1 MEPITTLNPVWNRF
15 LGNMGS
21 AWSLLNDMGT
31 FADKKDEEETT
42 RLLTSAADIFGT
54 DLDEIKRDMAAM
66 ELPDF
71 DSEIDLTPELVE
83 RMNRDFAELRSL
95 DVQENYA
102 EWLKKNPQHIIPLYN
117 IIKDVKTGPAARGK
131 ILRRGALITMFSFY
145 ELLIADLIKTH
156 YAINPKALPRPEEQ
170 KISLADLRGI
180 NPDGLEEI
188 EKYFIAKEADN
199 VLRDNSRK
207 QLQYFKDKLKVQ
219 VSISDYLKDAF
230 WELSQRRNLIVH
242 NDGIVDELY
251 LSSVDKSYIRT
262 LGLEKGMRLN
272 VTPEYILHAYDTLL
286 ELGGTITQLC
296 WRRWLKSDT
305 EKADR
310 SLSESIFTLLEKGR
324 YTPVKNLAKF
334 AAEIKLSSPS
344 DLIILVN
351 RAIAER
357 ETQDSKGLEKSL
369 RKIAGFPSSMERDIA
384 LSLLDGD
391 QEKAYELLIVAKEEG
406 KIQRFSFR
414 WPLFIPVQN
423 EPRFISLF
431 EKTDESA

>member
-145 ELLIADLIKTH
+145 ELLIADLIKTY
-156 YAINPKALPRPEEQ
+156 YAIYPSALPQPEEQ
-170 KISLADLRGI
+170 KISLADLRSI
-180 NPDGLEEI
+180 NPNSLEEI
-188 EKYFIAKEADN
+188 ENYFIVREADH

-207 QLQYFKDKLKVQ
+207 QLQYFKNKLKVQ
-219 VSISDYLKDAF
+219 IDLSSYLRDAF

-251 LSSVDKSYIRT
+251 LSSVDKKYIRS
-262 LGLEKGMRLN
+262 LELEKGMRLN
-272 VTPEYILHAYDTLL
+272 VTPEYILHTYDTLL
-286 ELGGTITQLC
+286 ELGCTMAQIC
-296 WRRWLKSDT
+296 WRRWIKSDAD
-305 EKADR
+305 KADR
-310 SLSESIFTLLEKGR
+310 SLSETIFTLLEKGR
-324 YTPVKNLAKF
+324 YGPVKNLAKF
-334 AAEIKLSSPS
+334 AIESKISQPY
-344 DLIILVN
+344 DLIVAIN
-351 RAIAER
+351 KAIAER
-357 ETQDSKGLEKSL
+357 ETQDSKGLEKSV

-384 LSLLDGD
+384 LSLLEGD
-391 QEKAYELLIVAKEEG
+391 HERAFELLQVAKDDG
-406 KIQRFSFR
+406 KIQHFSFH

-423 EPRFISLF
+423 DPRFISLF
-431 EKTDESA
+431 E